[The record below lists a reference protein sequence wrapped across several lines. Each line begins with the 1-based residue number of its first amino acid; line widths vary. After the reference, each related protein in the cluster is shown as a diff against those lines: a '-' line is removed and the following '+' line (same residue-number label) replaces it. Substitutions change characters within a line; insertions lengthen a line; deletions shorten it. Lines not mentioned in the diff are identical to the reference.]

1 MYTSAIYVSYIYG
14 LNTFMR
20 IITIPKCAMSVSGYF
35 KMTEV
40 SIANIEWNKGC
51 RSISLSNI
59 YDVIVCPHTCSELPV
74 LLWPALVGLTS
85 IRLLAGHYVTFTL
98 NQRFCFKYLCFG
110 AAVVACFTVM
120 RFSRHEEL
128 VVGTVVIKAL
138 ILCVCGGG
146 GAYSYICVLYSVFI
160 YLRSNH
166 LNNNWF
172 HRSSYDPE
180 KKLNQVI
187 LFFHG

>member
-1 MYTSAIYVSYIYG
+1 M
-14 LNTFMR
+14 
-20 IITIPKCAMSVSGYF
+20 
-35 KMTEV
+35 
-40 SIANIEWNKGC
+40 
-51 RSISLSNI
+51 
-59 YDVIVCPHTCSELPV
+59 
-74 LLWPALVGLTS
+74 LWPALVGLTS

-146 GAYSYICVLYSVFI
+146 GGGCIFI
-160 YLRSNH
+160 YLRSVLGIH
-166 LNNNWF
+166 IF
-172 HRSSYDPE
+172 A
-180 KKLNQVI
+180 
-187 LFFHG
+187 F